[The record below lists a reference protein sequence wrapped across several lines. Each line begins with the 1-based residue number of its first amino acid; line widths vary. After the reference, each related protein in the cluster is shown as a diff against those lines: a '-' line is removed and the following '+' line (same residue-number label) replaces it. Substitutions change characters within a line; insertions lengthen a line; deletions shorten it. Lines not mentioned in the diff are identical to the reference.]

1 MRTQA
6 AVLTG
11 ADAPL
16 SIVDVEIEA
25 PRPNEVLVRTV
36 AVGVCGTDLE
46 FGRHF
51 PTPGVLGH
59 EGAGVVEQVGAHV
72 TSVAP
77 GDHVVMAY
85 SSCGGCRRC
94 LTGTPSY
101 CREFDALNFTG
112 RRPDGSTALS
122 MDGEPVNGHFLGQS
136 AFAAHVVAP
145 ERAVVRVD
153 PAIDLTVA
161 APFGCGLQTGAGAVL
176 NVLRPP
182 AGSSIAVLGAGAV
195 GSAAIMAAALVGCST
210 IVAVDVAAGKLDAAR
225 GFGATHVVDSSVG
238 DVAEQLGA
246 LAPDGLDFVIDT
258 TGREQVLRAGVDAL
272 GPLGHAGVVGVG
284 PSESMS
290 FEWLTFLNGRTV
302 SGIISSATVPQV
314 FVPQLLAL
322 HAAGRFPAERM
333 FSYFPFERIN
343 DALEAART
351 GAVAKAVLTF

>member
-11 ADAPL
+11 PDVPV
-16 SIVDVEIEA
+16 SVVDVELEA
-25 PRPNEVLVRTV
+25 PRPDEVLVRVV

-46 FGRHF
+46 FAHHF

-85 SSCGGCRRC
+85 RSCGACRRC

-101 CREFDALNFTG
+101 CRDFDALNFSG

-122 MDGEPVNGHFLGQS
+122 RNGEPVNGHFLGQS

-153 PAIDLTVA
+153 PSIDLTVA

-176 NVLRPP
+176 NVLRPAP
-182 AGSSIAVLGAGAV
+182 GSSLAVLGAGAV
-195 GSAAIMAAALVGCST
+195 GSAAIMAATLVGCAT
-210 IVAVDVAAGKLDAAR
+210 VVAVDVSAAKLEAAR
-225 GFGATHVVDSSVG
+225 GFGATHVVDPAAG
-238 DVAEQLGA
+238 DVAEQLRA
-246 LAPDGLDFVIDT
+246 LAPDGLDFVVDT

-290 FEWLTFLNGRTV
+290 FDWLSFLNGRTV

-314 FVPQLLAL
+314 FVPRLLAL
-322 HAAGRFPAERM
+322 HAAGRFPADRM
-333 FSYFPFERIN
+333 FSYFPFERIA
-343 DALEAART
+343 DALDAART
-351 GAVAKAVLTF
+351 GAVAKAVVTF